1 MQLGGESSG
10 SSQRPIRHAK
20 DLVAQDYFRPGQIK
34 FRHEHR
40 SDAPPCVRNEIEDE
54 RTFAICRYILIDRP
68 CLRHWFMSTTLF
80 SIRAD
85 LAPYISPF
93 PPSFNAS
100 VQRSIFTKSNGIRIL
115 NYQREKSIAN
125 FSFSFFPFFF
135 LSNRVLTFSTPGVWE
150 SSGSRRPVIVSLD
163 DKFIYIYIYFYNT
176 LDETKGGIF
185 YFTLAIIYL
194 FQRIQYWVNRFI
206 WLNIRVFPCYLS
218 RLNFN

>member
-135 LSNRVLTFSTPGVWE
+135 IKPSFNVFNTWRLRVERIEEASNRFPRWQ
-150 SSGSRRPVIVSLD
+150 
-163 DKFIYIYIYFYNT
+163 IYIYIYTFIIPWTRRKEEYFI
-176 LDETKGGIF
+176 LRSLLSIYFKGFNIELTG
-185 YFTLAIIYL
+185 L
-194 FQRIQYWVNRFI
+194 FD
-206 WLNIRVFPCYLS
+206 
-218 RLNFN
+218 

>member
-20 DLVAQDYFRPGQIK
+20 DLVAQDYFRPEQIK

-125 FSFSFFPFFF
+125 FSFSFFLFFF
-135 LSNRVLTFSTPGVWE
+135 IKPSFNVFNTWRLRVERIEEASNRFPRWQ
-150 SSGSRRPVIVSLD
+150 IY
-163 DKFIYIYIYFYNT
+163 IYIYIYFYNT

-185 YFTLAIIYL
+185 YFTLAIIYFKGFNIELTGL
-194 FQRIQYWVNRFI
+194 FD
-206 WLNIRVFPCYLS
+206 
-218 RLNFN
+218 